1 MTGHSTHK
9 DYGKPII
16 ILWEW
21 VFIVVKAFLATGR
34 PDMALLWNRA
44 AGSINLE
51 FISYWNSG
59 VLADPDNHL
68 THEERSV
75 LQKKVNKTMGRFGD
89 RRCHL
94 TIIGRSDEV
103 HDFTSALINC
113 FFLKKKLSGG
123 NQVAFSRIRPL
134 IYPS

>member
-1 MTGHSTHK
+1 YFMGMGIYRSK
-9 DYGKPII
+9 GFFWLP
-16 ILWEW
+16 
-21 VFIVVKAFLATGR
+21 GR
-34 PDMALLWNRA
+34 PDMALLWNQA

-113 FFLKKKLSGG
+113 FLSEEEIVWWQSGG
-123 NQVAFSRIRPL
+123 VFADPWPVNISRL
-134 IYPS
+134 N